1 MRGLLLDSVHSA
13 VIKVVSAGLTF
24 LMFVYLARALG
35 PEEYGVFGTMFSLG
49 TLGAMAA
56 LCGQHTLSLKVL
68 SSMEGEPDREATRRR
83 FIIRSYAIIAIAT
96 VACIAGLLLARKVA
110 EWAGIELRLSVLMG
124 AAVFILP
131 FALSDL
137 VAAHMRAFGMLSPAL
152 LPRDILWRGG
162 VTLLCLA
169 ALVYPWLMP
178 SALTAMVVI
187 SGLLLVIIGVQAGY
201 FVRANL
207 PLLSGQ
213 GTERAETPRQLSVWM
228 WIASMAM
235 MGANLNIVVASPFLS
250 NDQIGAY
257 FAAHK
262 ISQLLLLPVMA
273 INVVAAPTFA
283 RLHNQGK
290 APELQDVGRKLAL
303 ILAVP
308 LILGA
313 AMVQSLAPELLGLF
327 DSAYAVAAPA
337 LLILTMSFLFFG
349 LGGPTQQLMLMAG
362 GERDYVRLTFIS
374 DGIGLALV
382 PVLVPHFGIVGA
394 ALGLL
399 TSRVLF
405 TIMAVLWCRA
415 RLQVDTSILSL
426 MPRSVMRR

>member
-1 MRGLLLDSVHSA
+1 MRGLLLDSVQSA
-13 VIKVVSAGLTF
+13 GIKVVSAGLTF
-24 LMFVYLARALG
+24 LMFLYLARALG
-35 PEEYGVFGTMFSLG
+35 PDEYGAFGTMFSLG

-56 LCGQHTLSLKVL
+56 LCGQHTMSLKVL
-68 SSMEGEPDREATRRR
+68 SSMDGEPDREATRRR
-83 FIIRSYAIIAIAT
+83 FIVRSYAIIALAT
-96 VACIAGLLLARKVA
+96 VVCVVALLVVQKLAD
-110 EWAGIELRLSVLMG
+110 WAGIDFRLRVVLG

-162 VTLLCLA
+162 VTLLCLV
-169 ALVYPWLMP
+169 ALAHPSLMP
-178 SALTAMVVI
+178 GALSAMTLI
-187 SGLLLVIIGVQAGY
+187 SGMLLLIIGVQALY
-201 FVRANL
+201 FVRVNVSW
-207 PLLSGQ
+207 LSGQ
-213 GTERAETPRQLSVWM
+213 DAARAESPPQLSVWM

-262 ISQLLLLPVMA
+262 ISQLLLLPIMA

-308 LILGA
+308 LIVGA
-313 AMVQSLAPELLGLF
+313 VVVESLAPELLGLF
-327 DSAYAVAAPA
+327 DPAYAAAAPA
-337 LLILTMSFLFFG
+337 LLILTISFLFFG

-382 PVLVPHFGIVGA
+382 PVLVPIFGPVGA

-405 TIMAVLWCRA
+405 TVMAVLWCRA

-426 MPRSVMRR
+426 MPRGATRR